1 MKKNKLLII
10 LSAVSILAVA
20 AYFLLFNDNS
30 VEVSTMNVSKA
41 NIIKTIGVS
50 GIINSKDMEV
60 ISLVPGKEVVKTYVE
75 ENDVVMKNQL
85 LAELDAEDLIISL
98 QKAKLS
104 LEDLNAKLNDL
115 NNNQNDLTIL
125 KNTVEKNKENYS
137 KLSNDL
143 SVAQEDLTKAEG
155 LYAENAISKAEYEK
169 YVTAVNNLKSNLKTQ
184 ELNLLDS
191 NVNYKDKTEQQTFDK
206 LSLERQIE
214 SINLDIESLN
224 KKLEDTKIYSS
235 IDGIVTEFTLKEL
248 QQTLNGEKIIIHS
261 NSSLELTSLVSQQD
275 AVLIKEGQK
284 STITIDGLNTSYEGV
299 VSFVSKVASTDNDRT
314 TKPKVEVK
322 IEIIN
327 SDENIAFGYEG
338 EAQIIIGSQD
348 DVLVVKNES
357 VKSENNEEFV
367 YVLNN
372 NIARKTSVETGLT
385 DGYLTVVKSGIKEND
400 TVIVNPPY
408 DLIDG
413 MMVKKAE

>member
-10 LSAVSILAVA
+10 LSAVSIVAIA

-30 VEVSTMNVSKA
+30 VEVSTMNSYKA
-41 NIIKTIGVS
+41 NIIKTIEVS

-60 ISLVPGKEVVKTYVE
+60 ISLASGKEVVKTYVE
-75 ENDVVMKNQL
+75 ENDIVKKNQL
-85 LAELDAEDLIISL
+85 LSELDAEDLLISL

-115 NNNQNDLTIL
+115 NNNKSDLTIL
-125 KNTVEKNKENYS
+125 KNTVDKNKENYS

-143 SVAQEDLTKAEG
+143 SLAQEDLTKAEG

-169 YVTAVNNLKSNLKTQ
+169 YVTAVNNIKSSLKTQ

-191 NVNYKDKTEQQTFDK
+191 NVNYKDKTEQRTFDNQ
-206 LSLERQIE
+206 SLERQIE
-214 SINLDIESLN
+214 SVNLDIESLN
-224 KKLEDTKIYSS
+224 KKIEDTKIYSS
-235 IDGIVTEFTLKEL
+235 IDGIVTEFPLKEL
-248 QQTLNGEKIIIHS
+248 QQTLNGEEIIIHS

-275 AVLIKEGQK
+275 AISIKEGQK
-284 STITIDGLNTSYEGV
+284 SIITIDGLNTSYEGV
-299 VSFVSKVASTDNDRT
+299 VSFVSKVASIDNDRT

-327 SDENIAFGYEG
+327 PDENVSFGYEG
-338 EAQIIIGSQD
+338 EGQIIIGSQD

-357 VKSENNEEFV
+357 VKSENNEQFV

-372 NIARKTSVETGLT
+372 NIAIKTSVETGLT

-400 TVIVNPPY
+400 TVIVNPPF